1 MSHDSRRDRL
11 SSSRDSRS
19 LSRDRTTSLIPVIQR
34 IQSASAVTPSKDDR
48 SSSRQI
54 GTMHLGCISL
64 DWLNP
69 SMILSEIRKYESDE
83 ERIPM
88 TTEDALEFLMEK
100 FSLPDLKSAYYVTAG
115 KVGMDPTSVMLSYNA
130 KKDIVVALFIAMI
143 YDHRLMMY
151 DNTRNAHR

>member
-1 MSHDSRRDRL
+1 MSHDPRRDRL
-11 SSSRDSRS
+11 SSSRDSGS
-19 LSRDRTTSLIPVIQR
+19 LSRDRTTLLIPVVRR

-48 SSSRQI
+48 YSSRQI
-54 GTMHLGCISL
+54 GTTCLDCLSL

-100 FSLPDLKSAYYVTAG
+100 FSLPDLKSAYYMTAG
-115 KVGMDPTSVMLSYNA
+115 KVGVDPTSVTLPYNA

-151 DNTRNAHR
+151 DDTRNTHR

>member
-1 MSHDSRRDRL
+1 
-11 SSSRDSRS
+11 
-19 LSRDRTTSLIPVIQR
+19 LIPVVQQ

-54 GTMHLGCISL
+54 GTTRLGCISL

-69 SMILSEIRKYESDE
+69 SMILSEIRKYEFDE

-88 TTEDALEFLMEK
+88 TTEDALEFLMER

-115 KVGMDPTSVMLSYNA
+115 KVGMDPTSVTLPYNA

-151 DNTRNAHR
+151 DNTKNAYR